1 MNVYARA
8 NDQRLSDVVDR
19 VANQVG
25 FGAFGAH
32 MVHLQ
37 PANVTKESPKLLPS
51 LGLIKN
57 VGDWRR
63 GESNPRP
70 VMLQN
75 KRLHV

>member
-19 VANQVG
+19 VADQVG
-25 FGAFGAH
+25 FGAFGAN

-37 PANVTKESPKLLPS
+37 PVDVTKESPKLLPS

-63 GESNPRP
+63 GSRTP
-70 VMLQN
+70 VP
-75 KRLHV
+75 